1 LSTPLLNLAP
11 SKGPALP
18 KEAPPPGPV
27 LDLSASVRGPVLVT
41 DRGLGAQLPML
52 SVLPYVFVA
61 VLVAALSLVA
71 LLYLSSWR
79 SGEGADAPP
88 WYLSLVEKAQQLF
101 ANGDEQEEEV
111 LAQAAEPSEEAPAAN
126 LPQDVSAQIAALVG
140 KSCQNFLDD
149 GDDPAAQYAFDQLI
163 WSRLSKEWQDS
174 AVDRLDVCTPFKWQT
189 SNVLSAMACAKGG
202 CGTDDVKFY
211 VTRDGK
217 VGVDVTEKGNCTHAF
232 EEGFVPTDILCSR

>member
-1 LSTPLLNLAP
+1 MSTPLLNLAP
-11 SKGPALP
+11 RKGPALP

-41 DRGLGAQLPML
+41 DRGLGAQLPTL
-52 SVLPYVFVA
+52 SVLPYVSVA
-61 VLVAALSLVA
+61 VLVAALSLVP

-88 WYLSLVEKAQQLF
+88 WYSSLVEKAQQLF
-101 ANGDEQEEEV
+101 AHGDEQEEEV
-111 LAQAAEPSEEAPAAN
+111 LEQAAEPSEESPAAN
-126 LPQDVSAQIAALVG
+126 LPQGVAAQIAALVG
-140 KSCQNFLDD
+140 KSCQSFLDD
-149 GDDPAAQYAFDQLI
+149 GDDPAAKYAFDQLI

-174 AVDRLDVCTPFKWQT
+174 AVDRLDVCAPFNWQT
-189 SNVLSAMACAKGG
+189 SNVMSAMACAKGG

-217 VGVDVTEKGNCTHAF
+217 VGVDITENGNCTHAF
-232 EEGFVPTDILCSR
+232 EEGFAPIELLCSR